1 MKTGSRIVGIDESS
15 SISGERLV
23 CQTKF
28 RGNRF
33 IESANLK
40 YYTDSEDPTAFLTR
54 TLGAWLDRSQISAV
68 LTDGICL
75 GNLNVID
82 IFELS
87 DRLNLP
93 VATVTK
99 NKPNKKEFRRALEAA
114 NKSKRVF
121 EKYGD
126 PLKIENDYGDVYVH
140 HSNITEEGIKDV
152 INKTTLESSVPEAL
166 RVSDIITEGAPKG

>member
-1 MKTGSRIVGIDESS
+1 MKTGSRIIGIDESS
-15 SISGERLV
+15 LVSGKRLV

-33 IESANLK
+33 LEGVNLK
-40 YYTDSEDPTAFLTR
+40 YYRDSEDATEFLNQSLNT
-54 TLGAWLDRSQISAV
+54 WLDKDQISV
-68 LTDGICL
+68 IFIDGICL
-75 GNLNVID
+75 GDLNVVD

-87 DRLNLP
+87 EQLDLP

-99 NKPNKKEFRRALEAA
+99 NRPNKEEFRRALEAA

-126 PLKIENDYGDVYVH
+126 PLEIENNYGDIYVH
-140 HSNITEEGIKDV
+140 HSNISEEEIKDV

-166 RVSDIITEGAPKG
+166 RVSDIIAAGAPEG